1 MDTSLIPQ
9 QLFNNRKLLLA
20 SFLIVLVCLIIDV
33 SISNISDLIQP
44 ELTTVYGISAYVVL
58 SSVGLFGMFFMQR
71 YVSNLSSK
79 SGHFFGDSLY
89 QNLLSIIF
97 YAIIFFNIALIFQV
111 VGFQNYNVNLLI
123 IIITLSYGIAVILFG
138 ILSIRFFGW
147 FKTRRSIVL
156 VLYAAATAV
165 MSFNMI
171 TSIIEFDAIIYHNES
186 SGFYPTNS
194 SVVMATTPVNFTIPF
209 APNSF
214 EDTVSNSQFYSVDV
228 YFVLAWLATGLFL
241 FHYSKRIGR
250 IKYWILI
257 SVIVFYYFYYY
268 FSLWQGILPIS
279 ALNETSIPIILIN
292 TYSLTTGGIIF
303 GIGFFL
309 MARSIKTDSSLRDYL
324 IFCGIGLTL
333 FFNSANATVFQN
345 PYPPFGILNVSY
357 VSLSSFF
364 IFTGL
369 NFAASSVSK
378 DTELRRNIVKF
389 TKDNFNPIANIGSA
403 EDEVRI
409 KEVILKTID
418 QNKETLEQT
427 DGVSSSMTNQEVR
440 ELVDKV
446 MQEVRN
452 RKNIPAP

>member
-1 MDTSLIPQ
+1 MDNSLISTR
-9 QLFNNRKLLLA
+9 LFNNRKLLLA
-20 SFLIVLVCLIIDV
+20 SFLIVLACLIIDV

-44 ELTTVYGISAYVVL
+44 ELTTMYGIAVYVML
-58 SSVGLFGMFFMQR
+58 SIIGLFGMYYMQR

-79 SGHFFGDSLY
+79 SGLFFRNSIY
-89 QNLLSIIF
+89 QNLLSVIFYVIIIF
-97 YAIIFFNIALIFQV
+97 NVVLIFQALV
-111 VGFQNYNVNLLI
+111 SQNYNVNFFI
-123 IIITLSYGIAVILFG
+123 IIVTLSYGIAVILFG
-138 ILSIRFFGW
+138 ILSIKFFGW

-186 SGFYPTNS
+186 YGFYPTNN
-194 SVVMATTPVNFTIPF
+194 SVVTANTPVNFTIPF

-214 EDTVSNSQFYSVDV
+214 EDAVSNAQFYSVDV

-268 FSLWQGILPIS
+268 FSLWEGILPIS
-279 ALNETSIPIILIN
+279 AMDETSIPIILIN

-309 MARSIKTDSSLRDYL
+309 MARSVATNSSLRDYL

-364 IFTGL
+364 L
-369 NFAASSVSK
+369 Y
-378 DTELRRNIVKF
+378 L
-389 TKDNFNPIANIGSA
+389 
-403 EDEVRI
+403 
-409 KEVILKTID
+409 
-418 QNKETLEQT
+418 
-427 DGVSSSMTNQEVR
+427 
-440 ELVDKV
+440 
-446 MQEVRN
+446 
-452 RKNIPAP
+452 